1 MKRLFILAI
10 SLLIPLS
17 LALTVGGQQSYENAN
32 ARDALFDAIQAG
44 DEEAVLRIL
53 SDPHHVD
60 LNYREPGD
68 GGTFLIAAI
77 HEKHPRIVRILLE
90 RGADPNLRELI
101 EPDDEDPSLK
111 GDSPLEAAIESDDIE
126 VVRLLIQYGVNLQR
140 YPSALHSTTSMGMA
154 RFLINCGAP
163 VDGRNEDGAT
173 YLQTVASDE
182 EAEDVARLL
191 VVRGANVNV
200 RDEEGMTL
208 LHSAVM
214 EPRIEFAKLLI
225 AHGADVNAKDA
236 NGYTPLDILIEG
248 SFDYDLAVL
257 MVSHG
262 AKINGRRVKEAGLE
276 KEFEKIKRT
285 AAGEGRAGVK
295 RHKAGGRSRGRRQ

>member
-1 MKRLFILAI
+1 MKRLLVLAI
-10 SLLIPLS
+10 SLLIL
-17 LALTVGGQQSYENAN
+17 LCIALTVAGQQTDENAN
-32 ARDALFDAIQAG
+32 ARDALFAAIQAE

-53 SDPHHVD
+53 SYPHHVD

-77 HEKHPRIVRILLE
+77 REKHPRIVRTLLE
-90 RGADPNLRELI
+90 RGADPNLRQLI
-101 EPDDEDPSLK
+101 EPDNEDPNLK
-111 GDSPLEAAIESDDIE
+111 GDSPMDAAIESDDIE

-140 YPSALHSTTSMGMA
+140 YPSALHSTTSIGMA
-154 RFLINCGAP
+154 RLLINCGAP
-163 VDGRNEDGAT
+163 VDSRDEDGVT
-173 YLQTVASDE
+173 YLQTVANDE

-191 VVRGANVNV
+191 IERGANVNV
-200 RDEEGMTL
+200 RDEDGMTL

-248 SFDYDLAVL
+248 SFDYDLAL
-257 MVSHG
+257 FLVSRG
-262 AKINGRRVKEAGLE
+262 ARINGRRVKEAGLE
-276 KEFEKIKRT
+276 QEFEKIKRT
-285 AAGEGRAGVK
+285 AAGGRAGLSK
-295 RHKAGGRSRGRRQ
+295 HKAGGRKRARRQ